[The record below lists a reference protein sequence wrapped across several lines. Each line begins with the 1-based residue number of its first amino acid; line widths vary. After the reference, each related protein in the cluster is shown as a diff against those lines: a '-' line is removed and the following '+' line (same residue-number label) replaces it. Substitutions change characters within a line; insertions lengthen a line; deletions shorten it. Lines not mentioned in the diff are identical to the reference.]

1 MPVVGFVLAGTV
13 LGLRQEKKT
22 KLPGFLMCAL
32 LFAGL
37 FFQAACG
44 GSCSGSTDG
53 GGSPGTPKGQYT
65 ITVAGTSGST
75 HHSTT
80 TALTVR

>member
-22 KLPGFLMCAL
+22 KLPGFLICAL

-37 FFQAACG
+37 FF
-44 GSCSGSTDG
+44 
-53 GGSPGTPKGQYT
+53 
-65 ITVAGTSGST
+65 
-75 HHSTT
+75 
-80 TALTVR
+80 